1 MRSEIAAVVDVSF
14 VGGHVFLEIRSAWII
29 GFTNHVGIFTS
40 SILVLEIEPV
50 QPILPTR
57 GPEPLLFSAASR
69 CGLPPMESSCATRSS
84 SSWISVPSTPSSSPD
99 ALRELGVKTM
109 IERGDLPAEEIRAAR
124 RPSPSCSPAARRAS
138 SKPARFR
145 STGASS
151 TLGVPVLG
159 ICYGMQLMAR
169 DLGGTVESS
178 DHREYGLAE
187 LEVTADASI
196 LAGTPGAQT
205 VWMSHGDH
213 VTRVPEGFRGA
224 RSHRPIR
231 RSPPWST
238 PNARLVALQFH
249 PEVRHTPNGTDSM
262 LERFIELAGA
272 RRDWNPA
279 AIRTNSST
287 SCANRL
293 PEGRVICGVSGG
305 VDSSVT
311 TVLLREA
318 IGDRV
323 VPIFVDTGLLRK
335 DEGDMVMRSF
345 AEFGIELDRVD
356 ASERFFS
363 ALAGVTDP
371 EEKRRIIGREFV
383 EVFEAEARRFPD
395 AAYLAQGTLYP
406 DVIESSGVR
415 GTAAVIKTHH
425 NVGGLPERLGLDLVE
440 PLRDLFKDEVRR
452 VGEELGLPRDFV
464 WRHPFPGP
472 GLAVR
477 ILGEITREQ
486 VRTLQEADAI
496 VIEEI
501 RAAGST
507 TRSRRRCAF
516 CFRFVRW
523 ASWVTPEP
531 TSRSGHPRRDHH
543 RLHDRGL
550 VSLPARDPRPDRPQ
564 GRQRGRRDQPG
575 RLRRHLEAAGND

>member
-1 MRSEIAAVVDVSF
+1 MRHEVILILDFGSQYTQLIARRF
-14 VGGHVFLEIRSAWII
+14 
-29 GFTNHVGIFTS
+29 
-40 SILVLEIEPV
+40 
-50 QPILPTR
+50 
-57 GPEPLLFSAASR
+57 
-69 CGLPPMESSCATRSS
+69 
-84 SSWISVPSTPSSSPD
+84 
-99 ALRELGVKTM
+99 RELGVKTL
-109 IERGDLPAEEIRAAR
+109 IERGDLPAEEIRSVAPIAIVL
-124 RPSPSCSPAARRAS
+124 SGGPASVFEA
-138 SKPARFR
+138 
-145 STGASS
+145 GA
-151 TLGVPVLG
+151 LQVDPLVFDFGVPVLG

-169 DLGGTVESS
+169 DLGGTVEPSE
-178 DHREYGLAE
+178 HREYGLAE

-196 LAGTPGAQT
+196 LEGTPRQQP

-213 VTRVPEGFRGA
+213 VTQVPDGFSTLA
-224 RSHRPIR
+224 RTSN
-231 RSPPWST
+231 SPVAAMVDPER
-238 PNARLVALQFH
+238 RLVALQFH
-249 PEVRHTPNGTDSM
+249 PEVRHTPNGDSM

-279 AIRTNSST
+279 AIRHELVDQLRAS
-287 SCANRL
+287 L

-311 TVLLREA
+311 AVLLREA
-318 IGDRV
+318 IGNRV

-356 ASERFFS
+356 ASDRFFT
-363 ALAGVTDP
+363 ALAGVSDP

-383 EVFEAEARRFPD
+383 AVFEEEAGRFTD

-425 NVGGLPERLGLDLVE
+425 SVGGLPERLDLDLVE

-486 VRTLQEADAI
+486 VLTLQQADAI

-501 RAAGST
+501 RAAGLYDEISQALCVLLPVRSVGVMGDARTYEQVMAVRAVT
-507 TRSRRRCAF
+507 TTDFMTADW
-516 CFRFVRW
+516 FRFPPETLDRIARRVVNEVAGINRVVYD
-523 ASWVTPEP
+523 VTSKP
-531 TSRSGHPRRDHH
+531 
-543 RLHDRGL
+543 
-550 VSLPARDPRPDRPQ
+550 
-564 GRQRGRRDQPG
+564 PG
-575 RLRRHLEAAGND
+575 TIEWE